1 VSSRTPALSDLEQ
14 EVLAFERQWFKA
26 AGSKEAAI
34 RDRFGWS
41 STRHHQVVVQLLH
54 HPAALAHD
62 PVTVNRLRR
71 LVELRTARDR
81 G

>member
-1 VSSRTPALSDLEQ
+1 MQALTDLDAD
-14 EVLAFERQWFKA
+14 VLAFERQWFKA

-41 STRHHQVVVQLLH
+41 TTRHHQVVVQLLD
-54 HPAALAHD
+54 HPAALEHD

-71 LVELRTARDR
+71 LVERRR
-81 G
+81 GR